1 MKQTSGTR
9 RLTQLALLTALEL
22 VMAFTPLGYLQV
34 GPLSMSFLTIPV
46 AVGALL
52 LGPGA
57 GALLGAVFGATSF
70 FQAVQGTSALGA
82 ALFAI
87 SPAGSFVVCFV
98 ARVLVG
104 LCCGLVY
111 AGLRKVLPGNDK
123 VCVTVGAFSASF
135 LNTVFFMGALVLIFY
150 GSDYVQNMV
159 RTLGV
164 SNPLMFVVA
173 VVGVQAVVEWV
184 CCCLVAA
191 AVTQPLKKFLKAN

>member
-70 FQAVQGTSALGA
+70 FQAVQGTIALGA

-98 ARVLVG
+98 DRVLV
-104 LCCGLVY
+104 GLVY

-191 AVTQPLKKFLKAN
+191 AVTLPLKKFLKAN